1 MLRKKLQVMIPGG
14 IHMAVALTLGQI
26 SKREDAHVFL
36 MAKGRMVS
44 ARESQKVLALGI
56 RKGEW
61 IEVMVDSEGGEE
73 AEVIEQVEKVLGCL

>member
-1 MLRKKLQVMIPGG
+1 
-14 IHMAVALTLGQI
+14 MAVALT
-26 SKREDAHVFL
+26 FL
-36 MAKGRMVS
+36 LAKGRMVS

>member
-1 MLRKKLQVMIPGG
+1 
-14 IHMAVALTLGQI
+14 MAIAMKLGQI
-26 SKREDAHVFL
+26 SKKEDAHIFL
-36 MAKGRMVS
+36 LTKERMVS
-44 ARESQKVLALGI
+44 ARECQKVMTLGV